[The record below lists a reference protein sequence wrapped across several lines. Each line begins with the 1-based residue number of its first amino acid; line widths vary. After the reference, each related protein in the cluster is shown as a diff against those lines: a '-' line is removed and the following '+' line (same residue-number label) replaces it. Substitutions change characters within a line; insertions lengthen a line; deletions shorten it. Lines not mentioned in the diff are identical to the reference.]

1 MGFFKGHNTTIRS
14 NKISDFSVGTAEYGS
29 PVMEILGTTR
39 ITGNVIYYDD
49 FTAHEHRETQ
59 KSGKGGR
66 SKTTTITYTYTVACI
81 MGLCEGEISGI
92 GKIWKDK
99 DVYAYPNS
107 SLGLTAFVGSANQK
121 PWAYLTSKHPDK
133 ALSYNGL
140 AYVAGVIDL
149 GDSASFPNYNFEVK
163 GKLLN
168 TGDGIDVNPADY
180 IRFVL
185 DKVGLG
191 NVPIDGLDNYRSYC
205 RNADMLISTPSDA
218 TSAKSAREIINE
230 IATITNAYMFWS
242 NDRFKIVPLE
252 DRPVGGWMPNKTIT
266 YDLTSDD
273 FLPQDNGAL
282 VTYARKDSS
291 EVYNQFPVEFLS
303 RDNAYETETVA
314 YELTDDIKKYGLR
327 QSDTI
332 QAHYLYKKSR
342 AVRLA
347 EQLARNAKYGRN
359 QYTFKLDWAFC
370 RLEVGDLVTLTD
382 ETCGLDHQPAIIN
395 SVTEDADGLLELT
408 AISRPPMDVTEAKYN
423 VHETER
429 PFVDFNMDAPN
440 TLPVIFQPP
449 VDITTTGN
457 EVWIAGK
464 GVNTSWGGCYIYA
477 SEDNINYRRVG
488 QLTNSSRLG
497 KLISDISADDT
508 TITVSCNDQLISGS
522 KEDAEN
528 GNTLCWIDGECFS
541 YQTAQMD
548 SNGNYTLSGCIRG
561 QYNTFK
567 RSHVKGSDFVRCDT
581 YLAKLPFQ
589 KEDIGKK
596 VYFKF
601 CSYNIFGANV
611 QDLADVQPYQ
621 YTIQQYYL
629 PPVTGVMARNRY
641 RKQQDGIARYDIV
654 VDWTPPEL
662 DAYDSA
668 DVWYKTNYGQADD
681 LTFKEGVPADE
692 MGFNG
697 EWIYGGNGKNEVV
710 IPQAIVGDTYQI
722 AVCTKDK
729 YGVST
734 SPDLSP
740 QTKITVALKTEL
752 PNVPD
757 DFQISFGNKCTV
769 TWKEV
774 TNADIAYYEVR
785 DDTSVGVENV
795 GLLARTSGTSATI
808 ELENR
813 KGTLYL
819 YARSAVGKYSNAA
832 ELQYNKAIPKTPK
845 APRVSSKL
853 GGMAISAEP
862 IPSGCNGMIV
872 YVSGGTEEQSFKSTN
887 NVTSYLCDAGIYDV
901 KVAFTDIFGEGEK
914 SPATRC
920 TVKVEIDGDMIK
932 DGVISMEKFDNVIQ
946 DNINHITD
954 IDNSVL
960 SLNTE
965 LSKVQGNI
973 TSLQAKDGEIEG
985 LVKDGDANL
994 ASQIKQ
1000 TADSVQTIVTN
1011 LNSLDNATQ
1020 NYSAFKQLNT
1030 SIQTVVNDGLKNI
1043 QSQVT
1048 QNADNITSIVGEL
1061 NSDNPTYSSISQL
1074 KDAVNLRVKS
1084 TDFNGKNI
1092 ISQINL
1098 DKSGATIDGKYL
1110 HVTGEAKFDKGVI
1123 AKNIDAGSITAE
1135 KLAAKSLSAMGM
1147 NIGQLGGTTGA
1158 RMTISDQL
1166 ICVYDENGTLR
1177 VRMGIWNDD

>member
-1 MGFFKGHNTTIRS
+1 
-14 NKISDFSVGTAEYGS
+14 
-29 PVMEILGTTR
+29 
-39 ITGNVIYYDD
+39 
-49 FTAHEHRETQ
+49 
-59 KSGKGGR
+59 
-66 SKTTTITYTYTVACI
+66 
-81 MGLCEGEISGI
+81 
-92 GKIWKDK
+92 
-99 DVYAYPNS
+99 
-107 SLGLTAFVGSANQK
+107 
-121 PWAYLTSKHPDK
+121 
-133 ALSYNGL
+133 
-140 AYVAGVIDL
+140 
-149 GDSASFPNYNFEVK
+149 
-163 GKLLN
+163 
-168 TGDGIDVNPADY
+168 
-180 IRFVL
+180 
-185 DKVGLG
+185 
-191 NVPIDGLDNYRSYC
+191 
-205 RNADMLISTPSDA
+205 
-218 TSAKSAREIINE
+218 
-230 IATITNAYMFWS
+230 
-242 NDRFKIVPLE
+242 
-252 DRPVGGWMPNKTIT
+252 MPNKTIT

-429 PFVDFNMDAPN
+429 PFVDFNMEAPN

-477 SEDNINYRRVG
+477 SDDNINYRRVG

-508 TITVSCNDQLISGS
+508 TITVSCNDQLISGT

-561 QYNTFK
+561 QYNTSK
-567 RSHVKGSDFVRCDT
+567 RSHTSGSDFVRCDT

-611 QDLADVQPYQ
+611 QDLADVQAYQ

-629 PPVTGVMARNRY
+629 PPVTDVMARNRY

-697 EWIYGGNGKNEVV
+697 VWIYGGNWKTEVV

-729 YGVST
+729 YSVST

-757 DFQISFGNKCTV
+757 DFQITFGNKCTV

-785 DDTSVGVENV
+785 DDTAVGVEDV

-819 YARSAVGKYSNAA
+819 YARSAVGKYSSAA

-845 APRVSSKL
+845 APRVSPKL
-853 GGMAISAEP
+853 GGMAISTEP
-862 IPSGCNGMIV
+862 IPDGCNGINV
-872 YVSGGTEEQSFKSTN
+872 YVSGGSEEKSFKSTN

-920 TVKVEIDGDMIK
+920 VVKVEIDGDMIK
-932 DGVISMEKFDNVIQ
+932 DGVISMKKFDNVIQ
-946 DNINHITD
+946 ENINHISD
-954 IDNSVL
+954 IDNSVS

-1048 QNADNITSIVGEL
+1048 QNANNITSIVGEL
-1061 NSDNPTYSSISQL
+1061 NSDNPSYSAISQL

-1123 AKNIDAGSITAE
+1123 AQNIDAGSITAE

-1147 NIGQLGGTTGA
+1147 NIGQLGGATGA

-1177 VRMGIWNDD
+1177 VRMGIWND

>member
-1 MGFFKGHNTTIRS
+1 
-14 NKISDFSVGTAEYGS
+14 
-29 PVMEILGTTR
+29 ME
-39 ITGNVIYYDD
+39 
-49 FTAHEHRETQ
+49 
-59 KSGKGGR
+59 
-66 SKTTTITYTYTVACI
+66 
-81 MGLCEGEISGI
+81 
-92 GKIWKDK
+92 
-99 DVYAYPNS
+99 
-107 SLGLTAFVGSANQK
+107 
-121 PWAYLTSKHPDK
+121 
-133 ALSYNGL
+133 
-140 AYVAGVIDL
+140 
-149 GDSASFPNYNFEVK
+149 
-163 GKLLN
+163 
-168 TGDGIDVNPADY
+168 
-180 IRFVL
+180 
-185 DKVGLG
+185 
-191 NVPIDGLDNYRSYC
+191 
-205 RNADMLISTPSDA
+205 
-218 TSAKSAREIINE
+218 
-230 IATITNAYMFWS
+230 
-242 NDRFKIVPLE
+242 
-252 DRPVGGWMPNKTIT
+252 
-266 YDLTSDD
+266 
-273 FLPQDNGAL
+273 
-282 VTYARKDSS
+282 
-291 EVYNQFPVEFLS
+291 
-303 RDNAYETETVA
+303 
-314 YELTDDIKKYGLR
+314 
-327 QSDTI
+327 
-332 QAHYLYKKSR
+332 
-342 AVRLA
+342 
-347 EQLARNAKYGRN
+347 
-359 QYTFKLDWAFC
+359 
-370 RLEVGDLVTLTD
+370 
-382 ETCGLDHQPAIIN
+382 
-395 SVTEDADGLLELT
+395 
-408 AISRPPMDVTEAKYN
+408 
-423 VHETER
+423 
-429 PFVDFNMDAPN
+429 APN

-477 SEDNINYRRVG
+477 SDDNINYRRVG

-508 TITVSCNDQLISGS
+508 TITVSCNDQLISGT

-561 QYNTFK
+561 QYNTSK
-567 RSHVKGSDFVRCDT
+567 RSHTSGSDFVRCDT

-589 KEDIGKK
+589 KENIGKK

-611 QDLADVQPYQ
+611 QDLADVQAYQ

-697 EWIYGGNGKNEVV
+697 VWIYGGNGKTEVV

-729 YGVST
+729 YSVST

-785 DDTSVGVENV
+785 DDTDVGVEDV

-819 YARSAVGKYSNAA
+819 YARSAVGKYSSAA
-832 ELQYNKAIPKTPK
+832 ELQYSKAIPKTPK
-845 APRVSSKL
+845 APRVSPKL
-853 GGMAISAEP
+853 GGMAISTEP
-862 IPSGCNGMIV
+862 IPDGCNGINV
-872 YVSGGTEEQSFKSTN
+872 YVSGGSEEKSFKSTN

-920 TVKVEIDGDMIK
+920 VVKVEIDGDMIK
-932 DGVISMEKFDNVIQ
+932 DGVISMKKFDGVIQ
-946 DNINHITD
+946 GNINHIKD
-954 IDNSVL
+954 IDNSVS

-1061 NSDNPTYSSISQL
+1061 NSDNPSYSAISQL

-1123 AKNIDAGSITAE
+1123 AQNIDAGSITAE

-1177 VRMGIWNDD
+1177 VRMGIWND

>member
-1 MGFFKGHNTTIRS
+1 M
-14 NKISDFSVGTAEYGS
+14 
-29 PVMEILGTTR
+29 
-39 ITGNVIYYDD
+39 
-49 FTAHEHRETQ
+49 
-59 KSGKGGR
+59 
-66 SKTTTITYTYTVACI
+66 
-81 MGLCEGEISGI
+81 
-92 GKIWKDK
+92 
-99 DVYAYPNS
+99 
-107 SLGLTAFVGSANQK
+107 
-121 PWAYLTSKHPDK
+121 
-133 ALSYNGL
+133 
-140 AYVAGVIDL
+140 
-149 GDSASFPNYNFEVK
+149 
-163 GKLLN
+163 
-168 TGDGIDVNPADY
+168 
-180 IRFVL
+180 
-185 DKVGLG
+185 
-191 NVPIDGLDNYRSYC
+191 
-205 RNADMLISTPSDA
+205 
-218 TSAKSAREIINE
+218 
-230 IATITNAYMFWS
+230 
-242 NDRFKIVPLE
+242 
-252 DRPVGGWMPNKTIT
+252 
-266 YDLTSDD
+266 
-273 FLPQDNGAL
+273 
-282 VTYARKDSS
+282 
-291 EVYNQFPVEFLS
+291 
-303 RDNAYETETVA
+303 
-314 YELTDDIKKYGLR
+314 
-327 QSDTI
+327 
-332 QAHYLYKKSR
+332 
-342 AVRLA
+342 
-347 EQLARNAKYGRN
+347 
-359 QYTFKLDWAFC
+359 
-370 RLEVGDLVTLTD
+370 
-382 ETCGLDHQPAIIN
+382 
-395 SVTEDADGLLELT
+395 
-408 AISRPPMDVTEAKYN
+408 
-423 VHETER
+423 
-429 PFVDFNMDAPN
+429 
-440 TLPVIFQPP
+440 
-449 VDITTTGN
+449 
-457 EVWIAGK
+457 
-464 GVNTSWGGCYIYA
+464 
-477 SEDNINYRRVG
+477 
-488 QLTNSSRLG
+488 
-497 KLISDISADDT
+497 
-508 TITVSCNDQLISGS
+508 
-522 KEDAEN
+522 
-528 GNTLCWIDGECFS
+528 
-541 YQTAQMD
+541 
-548 SNGNYTLSGCIRG
+548 
-561 QYNTFK
+561 
-567 RSHVKGSDFVRCDT
+567 
-581 YLAKLPFQ
+581 
-589 KEDIGKK
+589 
-596 VYFKF
+596 
-601 CSYNIFGANV
+601 
-611 QDLADVQPYQ
+611 QDLADVQAYQ

-697 EWIYGGNGKNEVV
+697 EWIYGGNGKTEVV

-729 YGVST
+729 YSVST

-757 DFQISFGNKCTV
+757 DFQITFGNKCTV

-785 DDTSVGVENV
+785 DDTAVGVEDV

-832 ELQYNKAIPKTPK
+832 ELQYNKVIPKTPK
-845 APRVSSKL
+845 APRVSPKL

-862 IPSGCNGMIV
+862 IPDGCTGMNV
-872 YVSGGTEEQSFKSTN
+872 YVSGGSEEKSFKSTN

-920 TVKVEIDGDMIK
+920 VVKVEIDGDMIK
-932 DGVISMEKFDNVIQ
+932 DGAISMGKFDGVIQ
-946 DNINHITD
+946 GNINHIKD
-954 IDNSVL
+954 IDNSVS

-985 LVKDGDANL
+985 LVKDEDAKL

-1061 NSDNPTYSSISQL
+1061 NSDNPTYSAISQL

-1123 AKNIDAGSITAE
+1123 AQNIDAGSITAE

-1166 ICVYDENGTLR
+1166 ICVYDGNGTLR
-1177 VRMGIWNDD
+1177 VRMGIWND